1 MNQRP
6 RVLLVAEG
14 CNPDWV
20 SVPLEGWSH
29 AEAISRIADIH
40 LVTQIRNREAIL
52 RAGLVEG
59 EQFTSIDSEPISR
72 PMYKIANLLRGG
84 SGKGWTTV
92 TALMSL
98 AYPYFEWLIWR
109 KFGAAIRARQYD
121 VVHRLTPLSPTT
133 PSLLAGKCRRV
144 GVPFI
149 AGPLNGGVP
158 WPKGFDAARRE
169 EREWLSYIRGIYQL
183 LPGIRATRRN
193 ASALLIGSNDTW
205 DQTPLKYHSKCV
217 YIPENAIDPARF
229 RTQRTRS
236 VERPLKVVFVG
247 RLVPY
252 KGADMLL
259 EAAAPLIRSGDV
271 HVTIIG
277 DGPQMPELRS
287 LVGREN
293 LTEYVHFAGWV
304 KHGEI
309 QTILANMDVFGFPS
323 IREFGG
329 AVVLEAMAVGVV
341 PIIVNYGGPAE
352 LVTPDTG
359 FTVAMGTRPQIVDQF
374 RAILTQL
381 LTSPTTID
389 SMSVRAIEHVHRNF
403 TWDAK
408 AAAVLE
414 VYKWLMSPNLP
425 IPVFPRPFRGTDE
438 FATASK
444 KYSELG

>member
-1 MNQRP
+1 
-6 RVLLVAEG
+6 
-14 CNPDWV
+14 V

-29 AEAISRIADIH
+29 AQAISRIADVH

-59 EQFTSIDSEPISR
+59 EQFTSIDSERITR
-72 PMYKIANLLRGG
+72 PTYKIASLLRGG
-84 SGKGWTTV
+84 PGKGWTTL

-109 KFGAAIRARQYD
+109 RFGAAIRTRQYD
-121 VVHRLTPLSPTT
+121 VVHRLTPLSPTA
-133 PSLLAGKCRRV
+133 PSLLAGKCRRA

-149 AGPLNGGVP
+149 VGPLNGGVP
-158 WPKGFDAARRE
+158 WPKGFDAARRQ

-193 ASALLIGSNDTW
+193 ASALLIGSHDTW
-205 DQTPLKYHSKCV
+205 DQTPAKYHHKCIYV
-217 YIPENAIDPARF
+217 PENAIDPTRF
-229 RTQRTRS
+229 RTLRTRAAA
-236 VERPLKVVFVG
+236 RPLKVVFVG

-271 HVTIIG
+271 QVTIIG

-287 LVGREN
+287 LVAREI
-293 LTEYVHFAGWV
+293 LTENVRFTGWV

-309 QTILANMDVFGFPS
+309 QTILANMDVLGFPS

-352 LVTPDTG
+352 LVTLDTG
-359 FTVAMGTRPQIVDQF
+359 FAVAMGTRSQIVQRF

-381 LTSPTTID
+381 VSSPETID
-389 SMSVRAIEHVHRNF
+389 RMSARAIDHVRNNF

-408 AAAVLE
+408 AGAVLE
-414 VYKWLMSPNLP
+414 VYKWLMNPNLP
-425 IPVFPRPFRGTDE
+425 IPAFPRPFRGTGE
-438 FATASK
+438 SATTPQI
-444 KYSELG
+444 YSEPGSGT